1 MLKTLKNKQIQIEG
15 VINDHLT
22 FLHGDG
28 SVENFKE
35 LSFSQKLDY
44 IDGHE
49 VELFT
54 GKPKKGQEQK
64 GEVDAKDDEDK
75 KQTRLRLQGVT
86 LSYDLYESQNYNKYK
101 DIQEI
106 MNTDPNYNLESL
118 KN

>member
-28 SVENFKE
+28 SLENFKE

-54 GKPKKGQEQK
+54 GKPKKKDQK
-64 GEVDAKDDEDK
+64 EGEDAKDDEDK
-75 KQTRLRLQGVT
+75 K
-86 LSYDLYESQNYNKYK
+86 
-101 DIQEI
+101 
-106 MNTDPNYNLESL
+106 
-118 KN
+118 